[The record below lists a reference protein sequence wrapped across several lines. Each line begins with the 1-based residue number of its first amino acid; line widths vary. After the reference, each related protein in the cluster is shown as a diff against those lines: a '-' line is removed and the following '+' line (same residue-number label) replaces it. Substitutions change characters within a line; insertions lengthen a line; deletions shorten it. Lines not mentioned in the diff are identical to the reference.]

1 MRRIIGLIILLIILV
16 TYSKRLVLAEL
27 VINEIYPA
35 PPPSDGIEWVEI
47 YNNENNSV
55 NIQNFYLTDSSGK
68 KILIT
73 NETLGPYSFTIA
85 STPSGVLNNSNQT
98 GKNYADIVYL
108 YNTDDQS
115 INIATYSG
123 SFDENKTF
131 AKCPDGTGSW
141 FTLNATSKQSS
152 NNSACAILTP
162 SPTPTTLP
170 TATPT
175 PTLIPTPTITI
186 NLSPTPTPIPTK
198 TLPIPTPTL
207 VINKIYLSEIMANP
221 NTGEN
226 EWAELYN
233 DNDYSVTLDS
243 WMIDDQTGAGATP
256 YHFSLII
263 PAHEYNSVN
272 LSKTM
277 FNNDGDQVNLYNS
290 NNELQDSFEYQKSE
304 KNISLGRTNW
314 EDDDFCEQNPSKNL
328 PNNSCL
334 INTSTQNPTP
344 ILTLVPT
351 MKIIKKITNIVISPK
366 PQTSYSIQNKNVS
379 SSYFPN
385 QTFPLSINDK
395 TNYES
400 NVLGLT
406 SDFSTQIRHLSIIN
420 YLSFL
425 SMSYSF
431 LTIGGILAKIKR
443 WS

>member
-226 EWAELYN
+226 EWVELYN
-233 DNDYSVTLDS
+233 DNDYFVTLDN
-243 WMIDDQTGAGATP
+243 WMIDDQTGGGATP
-256 YHFSLII
+256 FYFSLTI
-263 PAHEYNSVN
+263 PAFSYNSVN

-277 FNNDGDQVNLYNS
+277 FNNDEDQVNLYNS
-290 NNELQDSFEYQKSE
+290 NNILQDSFEYQKSK
-304 KNISLGRTNW
+304 KNITLGRINW
-314 EDDDFCEQNPSKNL
+314 ENDDFCEQTPSKNL
-328 PNNSCL
+328 SNRGCL
-334 INTSTQNPTP
+334 NDTITPTSTTHTPTP
-344 ILTLVPT
+344 TT
-351 MKIIKKITNIVISPK
+351 TIKTVKNSTNIITSPK
-366 PQTSYSIQNKNVS
+366 PQTFYPIPNKNIS
-379 SSYFPN
+379 NIYSP
-385 QTFPLSINDK
+385 I
-395 TNYES
+395 TNKIKYDPD
-400 NVLGLT
+400 VLGLT
-406 SDFSTQIRHLSIIN
+406 SDYSTRIKYPLIIN
-420 YLSFL
+420 YLNFISL
-425 SMSYSF
+425 SYSF
-431 LTIGGILAKIKR
+431 LTIGGIIAKIKK

>member
-1 MRRIIGLIILLIILV
+1 MKKIIIIFLFCLFARNVWATTKITIQDSPSQIYSNQEFSVVFNIINDFISSDSYYVKGRIGSASASLNKAETYNPTTNSWLSDTSSWNSFPIINLSNDTIATASIKLRTNQTVSIENNL
-16 TYSKRLVLAEL
+16 L
-27 VINEIYPA
+27 VIRINKNGNY
-35 PPPSDGIEWVEI
+35 
-47 YNNENNSV
+47 
-55 NIQNFYLTDSSGK
+55 DSS
-68 KILIT
+68 
-73 NETLGPYSFTIA
+73 
-85 STPSGVLNNSNQT
+85 PSALFV
-98 GKNYADIVYL
+98 
-108 YNTDDQS
+108 
-115 INIATYSG
+115 
-123 SFDENKTF
+123 FE
-131 AKCPDGTGSW
+131 
-141 FTLNATSKQSS
+141 
-152 NNSACAILTP
+152 
-162 SPTPTTLP
+162 PTT
-170 TATPT
+170 TPT
-175 PTLIPTPTITI
+175 PTLIPTPTVTI
-186 NLSPTPTPIPTK
+186 NLSPTPTPIPTE
-198 TLPIPTPTL
+198 TTVIPTTTPI
-207 VINKIYLSEIMANP
+207 INKIYLSEIMANP

-226 EWAELYN
+226 EWVELYN
-233 DNDYSVTLDS
+233 DNDYFVTLDN
-243 WMIDDQTGAGATP
+243 WMIDDQTGGGATP
-256 YHFSLII
+256 FYFSLTI
-263 PAHEYNSVN
+263 PAFSYNSVN

-277 FNNDGDQVNLYNS
+277 FNNDEDQVNLYNS
-290 NNELQDSFEYQKSE
+290 NNILQDSFEYQKSK
-304 KNISLGRTNW
+304 KNITLGRTNW